1 MAQQSRSRKLDQYIV
16 RFPDGLRDRIKAAAE
31 ANKRSMNQEIVATLL
46 EKYPEPRMSMQDWI
60 NEFVIPF
67 SKEQDKEKSR
77 AIAKQANEIARRY
90 GWEMR
95 LSSNPEEGEQNRREL
110 IGKKGKGAE

>member
-1 MAQQSRSRKLDQYIV
+1 M
-16 RFPDGLRDRIKAAAE
+16 
-31 ANKRSMNQEIVATLL
+31 
-46 EKYPEPRMSMQDWI
+46 
-60 NEFVIPF
+60 IPF

-95 LSSNPEEGEQNRREL
+95 LSTNPEEGEQNRREL